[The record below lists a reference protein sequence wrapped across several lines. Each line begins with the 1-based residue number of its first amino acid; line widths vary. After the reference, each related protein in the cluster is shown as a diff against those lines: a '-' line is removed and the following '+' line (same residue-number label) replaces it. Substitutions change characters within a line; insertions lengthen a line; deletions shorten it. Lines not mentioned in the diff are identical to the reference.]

1 MMSAGRGL
9 IHQLQIGGLLNEVHK
24 VVGQRDENFIN
35 LPGGKVGYH
44 LLMTKIAMEITI
56 FNKLINGKLINAP

>member
-1 MMSAGRGL
+1 MMSAAGL

-35 LPGGKVGYH
+35 LPGGKVSYH
-44 LLMTKIAMEITI
+44 EKPGCSKPQIRLGC
-56 FNKLINGKLINAP
+56 KLGR